1 MSGDRDSTF
10 KEDVTIN
17 NSKELVKMEK
27 GKADRGPGITARLWD
42 SSLIQNSA
50 SESLQIGQRSEMKGS
65 ITMKKL
71 MIAASAALCATVS
84 FAELAS
90 ANVVGYANKSVTA
103 GDRAMRTAATFL
115 NVGANPTEIKI
126 SDIKQSA
133 GDPGDLTLSTY
144 DDNVTRLAQYWFF
157 STEATGGELPEG
169 WYLLNSDMEPEF
181 DKGTQN
187 IDLPYGQGC
196 VIVSGNSSATYT
208 SAGEVDSIKR
218 EFSVTAGAR
227 KMMGN
232 VLPKSVQLSEIKQT
246 VGDPG
251 DLTFC
256 TYDNNVTRQAQ
267 YWYFSTEAT
276 GGEIPEGWYLL
287 NSDME
292 PEFDK
297 GIQDFEIGSGEGFVV
312 VSGNSN
318 AVLQFPKAM

>member
-1 MSGDRDSTF
+1 
-10 KEDVTIN
+10 
-17 NSKELVKMEK
+17 
-27 GKADRGPGITARLWD
+27 
-42 SSLIQNSA
+42 
-50 SESLQIGQRSEMKGS
+50 
-65 ITMKKL
+65 MKKL
-71 MIAASAALCATVS
+71 MFAAAAAFCGTV
-84 FAELAS
+84 FALES